1 MSELFD
7 LFKTFCRIGGLTFGG
22 GYAMLPML
30 EKEVVE
36 NKKWATSE
44 ELLDYYAVG
53 QTTPGIIAVNTAT
66 FIGYKVRGFMGALF
80 ATMGVVFPSI
90 VIIMIIATSL
100 QNFSKYEIVQNA
112 FSGIR
117 VVVAVLI
124 LNAIIKL
131 WKSSVIDKVGL
142 FIFIL
147 IFICGAFFK
156 TGLFAIGGG
165 LATLPFLYDIS
176 RDYSW
181 FDESTLADMLA
192 VSQSTPG
199 PIGINMATYAGFN
212 AAGVIGSIIAT
223 IALVMPSFIIIIII
237 ARFLNKFRES
247 KQIEAIFYGIR
258 PAVTGLIAV
267 AWFEIINISILTLS
281 KFIETKNILNLFDY
295 KALILFI
302 VVFFISRNSNK
313 HPIIFLLIGAF
324 AGILFKL

>member
-1 MSELFD
+1 MIYLQLF
-7 LFKTFCRIGGLTFGG
+7 
-22 GYAMLPML
+22 
-30 EKEVVE
+30 
-36 NKKWATSE
+36 
-44 ELLDYYAVG
+44 
-53 QTTPGIIAVNTAT
+53 
-66 FIGYKVRGFMGALF
+66 
-80 ATMGVVFPSI
+80 
-90 VIIMIIATSL
+90 
-100 QNFSKYEIVQNA
+100 YE
-112 FSGIR
+112 
-117 VVVAVLI
+117 
-124 LNAIIKL
+124 
-131 WKSSVIDKVGL
+131 
-142 FIFIL
+142 
-147 IFICGAFFK
+147 FFK

-165 LATLPFLYDIS
+165 LATLPFLYDIA
-176 RDYSW
+176 RNYSW

-212 AAGVIGSIIAT
+212 AGGVIGSIIVT

-237 ARFLNKFRES
+237 AKFLNKFRES

-302 VVFFISRNSNK
+302 VVFFMSKNSNK

>member
-1 MSELFD
+1 MIYLQLF
-7 LFKTFCRIGGLTFGG
+7 
-22 GYAMLPML
+22 
-30 EKEVVE
+30 
-36 NKKWATSE
+36 
-44 ELLDYYAVG
+44 
-53 QTTPGIIAVNTAT
+53 
-66 FIGYKVRGFMGALF
+66 
-80 ATMGVVFPSI
+80 
-90 VIIMIIATSL
+90 
-100 QNFSKYEIVQNA
+100 YE
-112 FSGIR
+112 
-117 VVVAVLI
+117 
-124 LNAIIKL
+124 
-131 WKSSVIDKVGL
+131 
-142 FIFIL
+142 
-147 IFICGAFFK
+147 FFK

-165 LATLPFLYDIS
+165 LATLPFLYDIA
-176 RDYSW
+176 RKYPW

-313 HPIIFLLIGAF
+313 HPIIFLLIGAL

>member
-1 MSELFD
+1 MIYLQLF
-7 LFKTFCRIGGLTFGG
+7 
-22 GYAMLPML
+22 
-30 EKEVVE
+30 
-36 NKKWATSE
+36 
-44 ELLDYYAVG
+44 
-53 QTTPGIIAVNTAT
+53 
-66 FIGYKVRGFMGALF
+66 
-80 ATMGVVFPSI
+80 
-90 VIIMIIATSL
+90 
-100 QNFSKYEIVQNA
+100 YE
-112 FSGIR
+112 
-117 VVVAVLI
+117 
-124 LNAIIKL
+124 
-131 WKSSVIDKVGL
+131 
-142 FIFIL
+142 
-147 IFICGAFFK
+147 FFK

-165 LATLPFLYDIS
+165 LATLPFLYDIA
-176 RDYSW
+176 RNYSW

-302 VVFFISRNSNK
+302 VVFFMSKNSNK

-324 AGILFKL
+324 VGILFKL

>member
-1 MSELFD
+1 MIYLQLF
-7 LFKTFCRIGGLTFGG
+7 
-22 GYAMLPML
+22 
-30 EKEVVE
+30 
-36 NKKWATSE
+36 
-44 ELLDYYAVG
+44 
-53 QTTPGIIAVNTAT
+53 
-66 FIGYKVRGFMGALF
+66 
-80 ATMGVVFPSI
+80 
-90 VIIMIIATSL
+90 
-100 QNFSKYEIVQNA
+100 YE
-112 FSGIR
+112 
-117 VVVAVLI
+117 
-124 LNAIIKL
+124 
-131 WKSSVIDKVGL
+131 
-142 FIFIL
+142 
-147 IFICGAFFK
+147 FFK

-165 LATLPFLYDIS
+165 LATLPFLYDIA
-176 RDYSW
+176 RNYSW

-212 AAGVIGSIIAT
+212 AGGVIGSIIAT

-237 ARFLNKFRES
+237 AKFLNKFRES

-302 VVFFISRNSNK
+302 VVFFMSKNSNK

>member
-1 MSELFD
+1 MIYLQLF
-7 LFKTFCRIGGLTFGG
+7 
-22 GYAMLPML
+22 
-30 EKEVVE
+30 
-36 NKKWATSE
+36 
-44 ELLDYYAVG
+44 
-53 QTTPGIIAVNTAT
+53 
-66 FIGYKVRGFMGALF
+66 
-80 ATMGVVFPSI
+80 
-90 VIIMIIATSL
+90 
-100 QNFSKYEIVQNA
+100 YE
-112 FSGIR
+112 
-117 VVVAVLI
+117 
-124 LNAIIKL
+124 
-131 WKSSVIDKVGL
+131 
-142 FIFIL
+142 
-147 IFICGAFFK
+147 FFK

-212 AAGVIGSIIAT
+212 AARVIGSIIAT

-267 AWFEIINISILTLS
+267 SWFEIINISILTLS